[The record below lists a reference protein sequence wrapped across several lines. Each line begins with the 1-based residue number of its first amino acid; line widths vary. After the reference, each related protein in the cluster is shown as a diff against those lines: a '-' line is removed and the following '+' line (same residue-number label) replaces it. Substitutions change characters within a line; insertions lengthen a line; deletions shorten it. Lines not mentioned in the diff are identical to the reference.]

1 MSKTCVIY
9 HGLGSKPAISRT
21 QLLNKAG
28 YTVISELFDYDA
40 EWDLDEGKSL
50 FETQLK
56 VVKDVDLI
64 IGISFGGY
72 LGYKLSKATGKDV
85 ILINPAL
92 DRAKSKSMI
101 KEFDI
106 PNSYLPSNIEIFFGE
121 FDTSVPKEYAIEYL
135 NNKGE
140 DYRHHIVKDMNH
152 RVPDNYFKYII
163 FSSFLVEREN
173 TLNFKSMASDHT
185 NAEEMEE
192 FLKWC
197 WENRDKTSQLRI
209 ELEKLKNKEK

>member
-9 HGLGSKPAISRT
+9 HGLGSKPSLSKT
-21 QLLNKAG
+21 QLLNKIN
-28 YTVISELFDYDA
+28 YNVISEFFDYDA

-50 FETQLK
+50 FEKQLE

-64 IGISFGGY
+64 IGVSFGGY
-72 LGYKLSKATGKDV
+72 LGYKLSKATGKDL

-92 DRAKSKSMI
+92 DREKGKSMI
-101 KEFDI
+101 KEFNI
-106 PNSYLPSNIEIFFGE
+106 PDYRLLSNIEIFFGE
-121 FDTSVPKEYAIEYL
+121 LDNSTPREHTIEYL

-140 DYRHHIVKDMNH
+140 NYRFHIVKNMNH

-163 FSSFLVEREN
+163 FSSFLVERKS
-173 TLNFKSMASDHT
+173 TLNFKSIALDHS
-185 NAEEMEE
+185 NPEEMEE

-209 ELEKLKNKEK
+209 DLEKLKNKDK